1 MGNRSIV
8 GAACSAFIC
17 AVLAAPSGA
26 VVINFD
32 VDASGNPLLAP
43 NGFAEQNPLRNE
55 YASLGVTFSGPS
67 ALDGGAIL
75 DQFGNFGVN
84 ARSGRNFLAF
94 NGESLTTLLNGGVPR
109 DPETLTFST
118 PLSSISIWAS
128 GGAAPNTFRM
138 DAFSSGGA
146 LVGSSTQS
154 STVGAYAQ
162 LSIANPSQPISRVV
176 LTGIG
181 GDPHFVYDD
190 LEFTFVPEPA
200 GVPVGAF
207 VLAGMLRRRRQ

>member
-1 MGNRSIV
+1 MGNRFIFGPGGFVFILALTAGTS
-8 GAACSAFIC
+8 SAVI
-17 AVLAAPSGA
+17 
-26 VVINFD
+26 INFD
-32 VDASGNPLLAP
+32 VDANGNPLSAP
-43 NGFAEQNPLRNE
+43 NGFAQQNPLRNE

-94 NGESLTTLLNGGVPR
+94 HRESLTTMLNGGVPR

-128 GGAAPNTFRM
+128 GGAEPNTFQM
-138 DAFSSGGA
+138 DAFSSGGV
-146 LVGSSTQS
+146 LVGTSTQS

-162 LSIANPSQPISRVV
+162 LNITSPSQPISRVV

-181 GDPHFVYDD
+181 ADPHFVYDD
-190 LEFTFVPEPA
+190 LDFTFVPEPA
-200 GVPVGAF
+200 TAAALTASLP
-207 VLAGMLRRRRQ
+207 L